1 MVVSGDSEVCTAAS
15 SPLGPIEIEIEIEIE
30 MSWPGGLAGG
40 REFRHSRKTDES
52 DLNQK
57 ICAMPRGIVK
67 SENGSP
73 YVHVDPPCAL
83 RMVRTCWCLSIV

>member
-52 DLNQK
+52 DLNLGRSAR
-57 ICAMPRGIVK
+57 CPARH
-67 SENGSP
+67 SE
-73 YVHVDPPCAL
+73 
-83 RMVRTCWCLSIV
+83 I